1 MRSYGSTCLDVPSV
15 REALFFLMKHLMLRW
30 RKRPKWQLSS
40 SKISGRDN
48 KKYVCNTIIFLKKSA
63 KLAFARTAYVLQDPI
78 FYAAIKEKNKKKKI
92 SKPQSTLTSCWSH
105 LSNEMLRIAISYWE
119 GCMFFLSQ
127 GKFWNCFDV
136 FSVKQFFI
144 TLMLYK
150 VLWSFD
156 LSNWL

>member
-1 MRSYGSTCLDVPSV
+1 MKNAKLRKYLLRCSVSERST
-15 REALFFLMKHLMLRW
+15 FFLMKHLMLRW

-48 KKYVCNTIIFLKKSA
+48 KKYVCNTIIFLKKVQNWHSQELRMFF
-63 KLAFARTAYVLQDPI
+63 KTPFFLCSN
-78 FYAAIKEKNKKKKI
+78 KGKNKKKKI
-92 SKPQSTLTSCWSH
+92 SKPQRTLTSCWSH

-144 TLMLYK
+144 TLML
-150 VLWSFD
+150 
-156 LSNWL
+156 

>member
-15 REALFFLMKHLMLRW
+15 REALFFFLMKHLMLRW

-48 KKYVCNTIIFLKKSA
+48 KKYVCNTIIFLKKRKTGIRKNCVCSSRPQ
-63 KLAFARTAYVLQDPI
+63 F

-92 SKPQSTLTSCWSH
+92 SKPQRTLTSCWSH

-144 TLMLYK
+144 TLML
-150 VLWSFD
+150 
-156 LSNWL
+156 

>member
-1 MRSYGSTCLDVPSV
+1 MRSYVSTCLDVPSV
-15 REALFFLMKHLMLRW
+15 GEALLFLMKHLLLRW

-48 KKYVCNTIIFLKKSA
+48 KKYVCNTIIFLKKRKTGIRKNCVCSSRPQ
-63 KLAFARTAYVLQDPI
+63 F

-92 SKPQSTLTSCWSH
+92 SKPQRTLTSCWSH

-127 GKFWNCFDV
+127 GKFE
-136 FSVKQFFI
+136 I
-144 TLMLYK
+144 ALT
-150 VLWSFD
+150 SFQ
-156 LSNWL
+156 LNSSL

>member
-48 KKYVCNTIIFLKKSA
+48 KKYVCNTIIFLKKAQNWHSQELRMFF
-63 KLAFARTAYVLQDPI
+63 KTRF
-78 FYAAIKEKNKKKKI
+78 FHAAIKEKNKKKKI
-92 SKPQSTLTSCWSH
+92 GKPQRTSCWSH

-144 TLMLYK
+144 TLML
-150 VLWSFD
+150 
-156 LSNWL
+156 

>member
-1 MRSYGSTCLDVPSV
+1 MRSYASTCLDVPSV
-15 REALFFLMKHLMLRW
+15 GEALLFLMKHLMLRW
-30 RKRPKWQLSS
+30 RKRPVNDSFHLRKSQDVTTKNMYAILLFSWKKRKTGIRKNCVCSS
-40 SKISGRDN
+40 RPH
-48 KKYVCNTIIFLKKSA
+48 F
-63 KLAFARTAYVLQDPI
+63 

-144 TLMLYK
+144 TLML
-150 VLWSFD
+150 
-156 LSNWL
+156 

>member
-1 MRSYGSTCLDVPSV
+1 MKNAKLRKYLLRCSVSGRSTS
-15 REALFFLMKHLMLRW
+15 FFNETSNASLKKKTR
-30 RKRPKWQLSS
+30 KWQLSS

-48 KKYVCNTIIFLKKSA
+48 KKYVCNTIIFLKKAQNWHSQELRMFF
-63 KLAFARTAYVLQDPI
+63 KTPVF

-92 SKPQSTLTSCWSH
+92 SKPQRTLTSCWSH

-144 TLMLYK
+144 TLML
-150 VLWSFD
+150 
-156 LSNWL
+156 

>member
-48 KKYVCNTIIFLKKSA
+48 KKYVCNTIIFLKKAQNWHSQELRMFL
-63 KLAFARTAYVLQDPI
+63 KTPF

-105 LSNEMLRIAISYWE
+105 LSNEILRIVISYWE

-144 TLMLYK
+144 TLML
-150 VLWSFD
+150 
-156 LSNWL
+156 

>member
-1 MRSYGSTCLDVPSV
+1 MKNAKLRKYLLRCSVSERST
-15 REALFFLMKHLMLRW
+15 FFLMKHLMLRW

-48 KKYVCNTIIFLKKSA
+48 KKYVCNTIIFLKKAQNWHSQELRMFF
-63 KLAFARTAYVLQDPI
+63 KTPF

-92 SKPQSTLTSCWSH
+92 SKPQRTLTSCWSH

-144 TLMLYK
+144 TLML
-150 VLWSFD
+150 
-156 LSNWL
+156 